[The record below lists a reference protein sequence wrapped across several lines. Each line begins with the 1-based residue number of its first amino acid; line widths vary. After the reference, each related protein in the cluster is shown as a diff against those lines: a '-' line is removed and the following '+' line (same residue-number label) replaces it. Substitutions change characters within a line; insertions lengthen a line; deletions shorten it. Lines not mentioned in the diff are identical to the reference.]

1 VAADLQRKGYVGKT
15 IGIKLR
21 FDNFQSVTRDQTIDH
36 YTANPVEIRQVGGLC
51 LKRVDMKRRLRLLG
65 VRVGALVKSDA
76 KEALYPAAAK
86 LPTVLQA
93 REPSPLSDPHHEQAD
108 LF

>member
-1 VAADLQRKGYVGKT
+1 VGKT

-21 FDNFQSVTRDQTIDH
+21 FDNFQSVTRDHTLDH
-36 YTANPVEIRQVGGLC
+36 YTANPAEIRQVGGLC
-51 LKRVDMKRRLRLLG
+51 LKRIDMKRRLRLLG
-65 VRVGALVKSDA
+65 VRVGALVKADSQ
-76 KEALYPAAAK
+76 EARMPDTAK

-93 REPSPLSDPHHEQAD
+93 REPSLPSSPSEPQHEQAD